1 MERRLLPIACS
12 LEGGEARHRW
22 LDWGALVADRV
33 SAERSALELRIRFK
47 DHEEVRSELNRL
59 VAAERECCGFVD
71 WDLDVEEGE
80 LILSVRGEESAVTA
94 IGAAFSFNG

>member
-80 LILSVRGEESAVTA
+80 LILSVRGEESAVAA

>member
-22 LDWGALVADRV
+22 LDWGALLADRV
-33 SAERSALELRIRFK
+33 SAERSALELRVRFK
-47 DHEEVRSELNRL
+47 DFEEVRSELNRL

-80 LILSVRGEESAVTA
+80 LILSVRGEESAVAA